1 MGLFLGLIMGT
12 NDATI
17 GGMNELAV
25 KAQEIKTAVE
35 RSRHILLHCHPSP
48 DPDSYG
54 SALGLAHV
62 LRNLG
67 KEVTVIKGD
76 SPIPDFAQFLPGGEL
91 VVAKNYLELNPADY
105 DLFIV
110 LDSGGLD
117 RISTLGL
124 VSFPDTMTTILIDH
138 HLTTTQFATL
148 NWVDSTYAATAEMLT
163 ELAETLVWPLD
174 RESALCF
181 LLGIYTDTG
190 GFKYQ
195 ATTSRTLAVASRL
208 AALAPDYSSLIFKL
222 ENNNTP
228 GSIYFQALALSSI
241 EVCCGGRVA
250 LSVLPHERL
259 KGAMIKENDAKG
271 VTIANILKSV
281 SGWDIG
287 LTIFEWEPGVIK
299 LSART
304 RDAKVF
310 DLTKFAVAIG
320 GGGHRAAIGA
330 YLHLPLE
337 EAKRKI
343 IAELK
348 ASYPVLVD

>member
-1 MGLFLGLIMGT
+1 MGLIMGA
-12 NDATI
+12 NDVTI
-17 GGMNELAV
+17 GHMNELAV
-25 KAQEIKTAVE
+25 KAQEIKVAVE
-35 RSRHILLHCHPSP
+35 SSKRILLHCHPSP

-54 SALGLAHV
+54 SALGLAQV
-62 LRNLG
+62 LRTLG

-76 SPIPDFAQFLPGGEL
+76 SPIPDFAQFLPGAEL
-91 VVAKNYLELNPADY
+91 VVPKNYLELNPTDY

-117 RISTLGL
+117 RISTLGP
-124 VSFPDTMTTILIDH
+124 VNFPDAMTTILIDH
-138 HLTTTQFATL
+138 HATTAPFA
-148 NWVDSTYAATAEMLT
+148 NVSWVDVSYAATAEMLA
-163 ELAETLVWPLD
+163 ELVETLGWPLD

-190 GFKYQ
+190 GFKYP

-208 AALAPDYSSLIFKL
+208 AVLAPDYSSLIFKL

-250 LSVLPHERL
+250 LSILPHERL
-259 KGAMIKENDAKG
+259 RGAMIKENDAKG

-287 LTIFEWEPGVIK
+287 ITIFEWEPGVIK

-304 RDAKVF
+304 RDAKIF

-330 YLHLPLE
+330 YLQLPLE
-337 EAKRKI
+337 EAKSKI

-348 ASYPVLVD
+348 ANYPVLVD